1 MTCAVNAIALISSIA
16 SAIHTRSCVGA
27 SSSPNRTHIVSG
39 IRAVAGPNA
48 VRLCH
53 TIVAH
58 THITS
63 NSVGARRI
71 AEANSCIGGALVDVC
86 KFGCQQK
93 KKKGYSLGDERNK
106 ERGKNESILPVQ
118 FTPLPVNPVLQLQ
131 LNDPGVLVQVA

>member
-86 KFGCQQK
+86 KFGCQRK
-93 KKKGYSLGDERNK
+93 RDILWGMKGTRK
-106 ERGKNESILPVQ
+106 EEKMNQSCLCN
-118 FTPLPVNPVLQLQ
+118 LLHCL
-131 LNDPGVLVQVA
+131 